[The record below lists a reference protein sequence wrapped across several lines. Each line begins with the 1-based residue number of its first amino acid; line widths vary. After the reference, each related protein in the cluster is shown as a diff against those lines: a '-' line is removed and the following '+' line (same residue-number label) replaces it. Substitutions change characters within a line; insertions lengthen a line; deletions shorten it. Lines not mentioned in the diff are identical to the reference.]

1 MPNTTHKFTN
11 MRKLILALLLGA
23 YLSAGA
29 AVGDTTPLNADHIL
43 EVKQETVKNSKGVEH
58 TEIVVIYKDSEG
70 KRRIAYMTKADYK
83 KLEQSKKYNTFVE
96 YVLVEGKTR
105 MKIQVK

>member
-1 MPNTTHKFTN
+1 M
-11 MRKLILALLLGA
+11 LGFC
-23 YLSAGA
+23 LSAGA
-29 AVGDTTPLNADHIL
+29 AVGDTTPLSADHIL
-43 EVKQETVKNSKGVEH
+43 EVKQEIVKSSKGVER

-70 KRRIAYMTKADYK
+70 KRRLAYMSKADYK
-83 KLEQSKKYNTFVE
+83 KVEQSRKYNTFLE